1 MRFLDDATSAG
12 LGRRFRG
19 ANRSGRYRWSRTCT
33 IFACDEPREFGY
45 LTSGGPGD
53 ATAWHFRLDPTTTG
67 TRLTQAFQ
75 GVSMPLWL
83 SRLVAA
89 LIPAH
94 DDRTQALHGDMV
106 RLAALTEA
114 EHQHA
119 ASSQRAPTG
128 PSAIPAP
135 YDIRR
140 ASERMVT
147 VKPSPDIARCTT
159 RLASNRMPDPFRPAI
174 I

>member
-1 MRFLDDATSAG
+1 MLVLRFGERGQPHHVAVQR
-12 LGRRFRG
+12 LG
-19 ANRSGRYRWSRTCT
+19 A
-33 IFACDEPREFGY
+33 
-45 LTSGGPGD
+45 
-53 ATAWHFRLDPTTTG
+53 
-67 TRLTQAFQ
+67 
-75 GVSMPLWL
+75 
-83 SRLVAA
+83 VAA

-159 RLASNRMPDPFRPAI
+159 RLASNRMP
-174 I
+174 